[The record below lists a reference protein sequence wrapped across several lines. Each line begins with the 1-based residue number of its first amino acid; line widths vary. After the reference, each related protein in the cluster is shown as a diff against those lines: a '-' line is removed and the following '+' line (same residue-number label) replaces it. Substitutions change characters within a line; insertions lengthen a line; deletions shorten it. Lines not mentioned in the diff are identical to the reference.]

1 MNFSSVSN
9 KIADVIFTGAA
20 APTEHGASH
29 VVLRMGEITLVDCIS
44 SEQAVKEVERNL
56 AEKIPEKLPDFH
68 LLASRSLRIIDDP
81 QPGELLAYK
90 QQADPKDLPILAAA
104 LKERCSYLLT
114 FKVRHLT
121 PTTPDIIVQQPSGFL
136 MTVRSLLGTLKDGDN

>member
-1 MNFSSVSN
+1 M
-9 KIADVIFTGAA
+9 
-20 APTEHGASH
+20 
-29 VVLRMGEITLVDCIS
+29 DCIS

-68 LLASRSLRIIDDP
+68 LLVSRSLRIINDP
-81 QPGELLAYK
+81 QPGELVAYK

-114 FKVRHLT
+114 FNVRHFT
-121 PTTPDIIVQQPSGFL
+121 PTTSDIIVQQPSGFL
-136 MTVRSLLGTLKDGDN
+136 MTVRSLLGMLKDEDK